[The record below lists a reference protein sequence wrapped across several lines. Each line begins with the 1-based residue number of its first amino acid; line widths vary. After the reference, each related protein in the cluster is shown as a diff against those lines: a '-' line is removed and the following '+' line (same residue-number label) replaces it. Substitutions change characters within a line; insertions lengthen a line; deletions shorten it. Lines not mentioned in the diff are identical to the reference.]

1 MIVFNDTILKC
12 ELKNDTELNKYINKY
27 WGATHKD
34 FIYNTTLEKVLYKI
48 TKKELLD
55 IVINWDDDTVI
66 KLQFKIIDI
75 KLDNDFN
82 KITYILDCKVKYKTI
97 DQTNIWSLAYADLI

>member
-1 MIVFNDTILKC
+1 MIVFNETILKC
-12 ELKNDTELNKYINKY
+12 ELKDDAELNKYINKY

-34 FIYNTTLEKVLYKI
+34 FIYNMTLEKVLHKI
-48 TKKELLD
+48 TKKEPLD

-66 KLQFKIIDI
+66 KLQFEIIDI

-82 KITYILDCKVKYKTI
+82 KITYIVDCKVKYKTI
-97 DQTNIWSLAYADLI
+97 DQTDIWALAYANLI

>member
-1 MIVFNDTILKC
+1 MMIVFNDTILKC
-12 ELKNDTELNKYINKY
+12 ELKDDAELNKYINKY

-34 FIYNTTLEKVLYKI
+34 FIYNTTLYKVLHKI
-48 TKKELLD
+48 TKKEPLD
-55 IVINWDDDTVI
+55 IVINWGDTVI
-66 KLQFKIIDI
+66 KLQFKTIDV

-97 DQTNIWSLAYADLI
+97 DQTDIWSIVYADLI

>member
-1 MIVFNDTILKC
+1 MILFNNTILKC
-12 ELKNDTELNKYINKY
+12 ELKDDAELNKYINKY

-48 TKKELLD
+48 TKKEPLD
-55 IVINWDDDTVI
+55 IVINWGDNTVI
-66 KLQFKIIDI
+66 KLQFKVIDV

-82 KITYILDCKVKYKTI
+82 KITYILDCEVKYKTI
-97 DQTNIWSLAYADLI
+97 DQTDIWALAYADLI